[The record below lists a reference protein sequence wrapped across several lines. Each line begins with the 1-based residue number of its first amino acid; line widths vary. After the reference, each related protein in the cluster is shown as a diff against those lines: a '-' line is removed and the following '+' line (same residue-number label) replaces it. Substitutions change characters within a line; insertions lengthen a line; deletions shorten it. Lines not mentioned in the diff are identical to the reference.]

1 MAGVASSSNQTFQS
15 AATSDRRKSSPKF
28 RSFHPICPSMASHEA
43 AAQSENTCD
52 KSQSWPL
59 ARAQI
64 IDWKSGRSV
73 LAGQEH
79 LPLRNALPSVC
90 LDHWQQGWPH
100 VQLQDAP
107 GSGCFICDRSA
118 PSTQTMAEKSS
129 TFPARNARYAPGPKP
144 FKPETLHPEP
154 AAGPTRTG
162 RYLRIQR
169 PARISRLCKSGFG
182 IRVTL
187 TL

>member
-129 TFPARNARYAPGPKP
+129 TFPVLLGQGATFASKGAYRVVPQQDGNMVEGLGRACAQLTAAAASAARV
-144 FKPETLHPEP
+144 EEQLDMMD
-154 AAGPTRTG
+154 
-162 RYLRIQR
+162 
-169 PARISRLCKSGFG
+169 
-182 IRVTL
+182 
-187 TL
+187 